1 MIEGFVSGSTKLTY
15 NILKHYLSDGERW
28 FDHPKEEDQ
37 EADHFRYWKVERNFF
52 DEEIRFVRQMVGYQ
66 ASRTAL
72 EQRFGKYTQKTR
84 DRIQSLYE
92 DRYFPIVQL
101 EFERS
106 CAKDRNLEKLTTG
119 SDNVKVTLNLKRR
132 CFFIAENGRL
142 LVLSPNGVH
151 IFILMNGISKKAS
164 QDEVIQA
171 AKEGRVKL
179 RLVTAYISTKR
190 FDDRSAN
197 PQSKKQDDKRTKD
210 DLEKYLRNIRDVRS
224 GLSSRIY

>member
-1 MIEGFVSGSTKLTY
+1 MIEGFTLGSTKLTY

-37 EADHFRYWKVERNFF
+37 AADNFRYWKVERNFF
-52 DEEIRFVRQMVGYQ
+52 DEEIQFVRQMPEYQ
-66 ASRTAL
+66 VHRTVL
-72 EQRFGKYTQKTR
+72 EQRFGKYTQNNK

-92 DRYFPIVQL
+92 NRYFPIVQL

-106 CAKDRNLEKLTTG
+106 CLKDRNLEKLTIG

-151 IFILMNGISKKAS
+151 IFILMSGISKNAS
-164 QDEVIQA
+164 QDQVIEA
-171 AKEGRVKL
+171 AKEGRIKL
-179 RLVTAYISTKR
+179 RLITAYISKKR
-190 FDDRSAN
+190 VDDRSDN

-210 DLEKYLRNIRDVRS
+210 DLERFLCNIRDVRS
-224 GLSSRIY
+224 GLSSRIH